1 MAQTV
6 VTPTRAFNGFGVT
19 RAAPGWKLLLLGL
32 KHRRECQ
39 EFNCVSALGSLQP
52 ACDLTGRVASPVPRG
67 ACRPSNPEHNRYA
80 LRAGGGGQGGGS
92 RARCFHNELTSFVLL
107 IIICH
112 PRKHNKGYNHGYSER
127 ARRKRRPEVKP
138 NLFTSSRKWRR
149 NKTITSPNRPFW
161 GFKADVGHLDLNY
174 SRKYL

>member
-1 MAQTV
+1 MDQTL
-6 VTPTRAFNGFGVT
+6 VTPTLTFNGFGVMC
-19 RAAPGWKLLLLGL
+19 AAPEWKLLLLGL
-32 KHRRECQ
+32 KHQRECQ

-67 ACRPSNPEHNRYA
+67 ACRLSHPEQTRYA
-80 LRAGGGGQGGGS
+80 LRSTGRRTKQRQS
-92 RARCFHNELTSFVLL
+92 PARCLYNELTSFVLL

-127 ARRKRRPEVKP
+127 AWRKRRTEVKP

-149 NKTITSPNRPFW
+149 INTNTS
-161 GFKADVGHLDLNY
+161 
-174 SRKYL
+174 